1 MFYSIILAIGTVE
14 DEFGT
19 AGALV
24 VDTSSDADL
33 LVLDDIARLEVGE
46 LFVELVVIIVDL
58 ELVGVGVRL
67 GVLEDY
73 RTREAMS
80 Q

>member
-1 MFYSIILAIGTVE
+1 MAIGTVE
-14 DEFGT
+14 DELGT

-24 VDTSSDADL
+24 VDTSGNADL
-33 LVLDDIARLEVGE
+33 LVLDNIAGLEVGE

-73 RTREAMS
+73 RAREL
-80 Q
+80 